1 MPERK
6 ASKVI
11 RDNKG
16 IMKDFSEKSSVVL
29 NYIPSKLMAKASKN
43 FKKIN
48 SSLTVSDQ
56 VINVL
61 LEAFHIIGYENQ
73 TSLTIC

>member
-61 LEAFHIIGYENQ
+61 EAFNIIGYESQ
-73 TSLTIC
+73 TPLTIR

>member
-11 RDNKG
+11 SDNKG
-16 IMKDFSEKSSVVL
+16 IMKDFSEKSGVVL
-29 NYIPSKLMAKASKN
+29 NYMPSKLMAKASKN
-43 FKKIN
+43 LKRIN
-48 SSLTVSDQ
+48 SSPTVSDQ
-56 VINVL
+56 VIKVL
-61 LEAFHIIGYENQ
+61 LEAFRTIGDENQ